1 MLTTSHY
8 TINLRISAAIPL
20 ASAPTYGRFPRFHHG
35 CTALQPTWRFL
46 HRTHEMLVYCR
57 LIIPEALRHGGD
69 GWLEYDRTFWCQAA
83 VDPSLP
89 WHSLVP
95 GLQAATILNARPS
108 GGAVLHDL
116 LQARSLSRSVCP
128 FSCPASR
135 VLGLLQ
141 RARVNICLSWNQGRC
156 SFPRSCSYR
165 HVCSVCR
172 RDHRAIDCPDAPLG
186 LAPQSVQLGPTCQS
200 PLGRI

>member
-20 ASAPTYGRFPRFHHG
+20 ASAPKYGRFPRFHHG

-46 HRTHEMLVYCR
+46 HRTREMLFYCR

-108 GGAVLHDL
+108 GGGSFARFAASPITQPVSVPFQLSSLQSTRIVAAGSSEYLPLMEPGKVL
-116 LQARSLSRSVCP
+116 
-128 FSCPASR
+128 F
-135 VLGLLQ
+135 
-141 RARVNICLSWNQGRC
+141 
-156 SFPRSCSYR
+156 
-165 HVCSVCR
+165 
-172 RDHRAIDCPDAPLG
+172 
-186 LAPQSVQLGPTCQS
+186 S
-200 PLGRI
+200 PLVLI